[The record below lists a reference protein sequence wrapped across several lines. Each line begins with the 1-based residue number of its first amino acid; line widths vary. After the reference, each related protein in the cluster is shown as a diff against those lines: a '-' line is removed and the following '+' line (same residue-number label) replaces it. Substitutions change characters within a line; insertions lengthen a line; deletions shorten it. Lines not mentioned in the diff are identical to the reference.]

1 MVKRFLMLALALV
14 VLVGIIGC
22 KKNKPEPE
30 TPSSTFTPNATE
42 AAPTSAPVQ
51 EEETE
56 PEFPSISDLF
66 GEDFGLEE
74 IELPEEDLSYL
85 LDGTGTP
92 EKAENTEEG
101 NLTEELP
108 SSEDENLTETHPED
122 SGQLD
127 QNAPT
132 GDDDEQY
139 GATEP
144 GELPDMDIDF

>member
-56 PEFPSISDLF
+56 PEFPS
-66 GEDFGLEE
+66 
-74 IELPEEDLSYL
+74 
-85 LDGTGTP
+85 T
-92 EKAENTEEG
+92 
-101 NLTEELP
+101 LTANSKERRVR
-108 SSEDENLTETHPED
+108 SRSW
-122 SGQLD
+122 
-127 QNAPT
+127 
-132 GDDDEQY
+132 
-139 GATEP
+139 
-144 GELPDMDIDF
+144 